1 MMQAC
6 DASLRPVHSSPV
18 LGAAA
23 LRPLLPHTSCAVWA
37 PRLTTAHR
45 PLPCLQAPANP
56 LEPVVGGALGDGDV
70 LMTLN
75 SDCFGLVRGCCL

>member
-1 MMQAC
+1 MSVMQAF
-6 DASLRPVHSSPV
+6 V
-18 LGAAA
+18 LCTAAQCSA
-23 LRPLLPHTSCAVWA
+23 GCCRFARALPHTSRAVWA

-75 SDCFGLVRGCCL
+75 SDCFGLVRGY